1 LTNAP
6 PGAFLFCPAGSRI
19 RLGAFS
25 FQVDPKSTGIP
36 QSWLISATCNFRFMP
51 IDLVI
56 FDVDGVLKEVVD
68 PYMLLHRHFGTVE
81 EGKRHFRAFREGH
94 ITYHEFAQL
103 DAWSWRGQSVD
114 EIKSVLRSTPYIPGS
129 FEAAAGLRERGI
141 PFVLLSSGFDLNVAD
156 VADDLGADDWR
167 ANILH
172 QDRGRIVGSMTVR
185 VPYGGKGP
193 LVREIIQRWDVDP
206 ARVLAVGDSDTDIR
220 MFEQTGHALA
230 IRPRSEAVSQ
240 AADATMPD
248 LSMFVDFLDSLM
260 SG

>member
-1 LTNAP
+1 
-6 PGAFLFCPAGSRI
+6 
-19 RLGAFS
+19 
-25 FQVDPKSTGIP
+25 
-36 QSWLISATCNFRFMP
+36 MP
-51 IDLVI
+51 VDLVI

-103 DAWSWRGQSVD
+103 DAWSWRGQRV
-114 EIKSVLRSTPYIPGS
+114 EKIKAILRQTPYMPGA
-129 FEAAAGLRERGI
+129 FRAAAGLQDRDV
-141 PFVLLSSGFDLNVAD
+141 PFVLLSSGFDLNVEE
-156 VADDLGADDWR
+156 VANDLGAKGWC

-172 QDRGRIVGSMTVR
+172 RDGGRIAGCMTVR

-193 LVREIIQRWDVDP
+193 IVREIIRRWEVDP

-230 IRPRSEAVSQ
+230 VRPRSEAVS
-240 AADATMPD
+240 AAAAATLPD
-248 LSMFVDFLDSLM
+248 LHGFLDFIDSL
-260 SG
+260 